1 MEPKGSKVVTLDEGS
16 PPTKSFQIRYR
27 CYVAN
32 KKCFISTLAKRTA
45 PKLSRVMRMSE
56 LQPQSHITHQPRGQ
70 VTSQKRYICIF
81 TETIAPKILQGA
93 DSG

>member
-1 MEPKGSKVVTLDEGS
+1 MEPKGRKVVTLDEGI
-16 PPTKSFQIRYR
+16 PTTKLFQIRYR

-32 KKCFISTLAKRTA
+32 KKRFISTLARPTA

-56 LQPQSHITHQPRGQ
+56 LQPQSHITHQPRGH
-70 VTSQKRYICIF
+70 VTSQKHYICIF
-81 TETIAPKILQGA
+81 TEPIAPKILQGA